1 MLDFYLIKDA
11 THTSNYN
18 VSHLDYLGGI
28 DYNEFEELQ
37 NEKVIEDDLNYFQDF
52 RWTSEQVTAKLII
65 LERASR
71 DNYKMAEIL
80 NKAKDQDSG
89 VIAFCD

>member
-11 THTSNYN
+11 TQISKHS

-37 NEKVIEDDLNYFQDF
+37 NEKVIEDDLDYFQDF
-52 RWTSEQVTAKLII
+52 RWTSEQVTAKLVI
-65 LERASR
+65 LERGSR
-71 DNYKMAEIL
+71 VNYKMADIL

-89 VIAFCD
+89 VIAYCD